1 MTVPAE
7 LVTDIGGESVGGE
20 GGVSAAAVA
29 KDMAAIIAAG
39 MKSEPAAG
47 TTQPAAQPAAVVAP
61 TKATEPVAGQEAAAA
76 VEEAPAGA
84 EEPASPTDEELAAT
98 ESALLEIGVDLGLTH
113 VDVPAELRPA
123 YDRIVGS
130 VVEVVQ
136 SSLQR
141 EVEANDAIRQVN
153 DFRERLEADP
163 QKILLTMALN
173 KPEQFN
179 AAMQVFT
186 RMQQEPEFKELVVKE
201 LQAEAKFRAAD
212 QKEKSLGQ
220 QMRTIKGRQAAAITR
235 QAARRYS
242 VPVETAESVVAAHV
256 KGGGGDLELSAIE
269 GIVKAL
275 APKNLVARPRV
286 ASIIKAKV
294 VAPTQPV
301 AAAAPPPA
309 ATTASPGLNDGSN
322 RKGGGGGFRSLVREA
337 LARATPGAER

>member
-1 MTVPAE
+1 M
-7 LVTDIGGESVGGE
+7 
-20 GGVSAAAVA
+20 
-29 KDMAAIIAAG
+29 
-39 MKSEPAAG
+39 
-47 TTQPAAQPAAVVAP
+47 
-61 TKATEPVAGQEAAAA
+61 
-76 VEEAPAGA
+76 
-84 EEPASPTDEELAAT
+84 
-98 ESALLEIGVDLGLTH
+98 
-113 VDVPAELRPA
+113 
-123 YDRIVGS
+123 
-130 VVEVVQ
+130 VQ